1 MALNRW
7 ASVQVLA
14 RLLETIDFVT
24 VMQIIDQVDNGKYEI
39 LPFITKVYTEAHTIN
54 PYNLTKCCRT
64 KVLVLPNCTNL
75 EDNALMMLPHL
86 ESLTIKAGNPLTNDV
101 FQHLSYITKLQI
113 LSHTEADEDRLLDY
127 IALRNLSKLE
137 MLQVRNKNL
146 RNEHFRLLPDLKVL
160 ILDGND
166 KVTPGI
172 LNFLPKMEICIIN
185 RELCKFI
192 SSTRN
197 NAIIKKIGKL
207 DRVRIHAIENN

>member
-1 MALNRW
+1 
-7 ASVQVLA
+7 
-14 RLLETIDFVT
+14 
-24 VMQIIDQVDNGKYEI
+24 
-39 LPFITKVYTEAHTIN
+39 
-54 PYNLTKCCRT
+54 
-64 KVLVLPNCTNL
+64 
-75 EDNALMMLPHL
+75 
-86 ESLTIKAGNPLTNDV
+86 
-101 FQHLSYITKLQI
+101 
-113 LSHTEADEDRLLDY
+113 
-127 IALRNLSKLE
+127 